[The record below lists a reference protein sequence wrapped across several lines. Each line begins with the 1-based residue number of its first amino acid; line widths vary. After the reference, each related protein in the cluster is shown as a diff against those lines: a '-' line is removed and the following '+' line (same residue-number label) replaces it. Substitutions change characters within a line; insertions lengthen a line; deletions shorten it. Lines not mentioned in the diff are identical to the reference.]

1 MAGVSWSSCRWTGA
15 GGLHAAGPSEVWGCP
30 ASGPGRL
37 TVDPVPLQPA
47 LLVTHVSGTASLLR
61 LAQGPPRVP
70 GWGASSRWAVR
81 DRAGGMQDLVALM
94 SPHLPGRISPLAS
107 GSVPAMSLVF
117 RDDLTS
123 GVSWGRNLKGVTL
136 GPGSMSR
143 PHSRWYVL
151 CPLHLAFL
159 KWGER
164 LTPSFACSSHI

>member
-1 MAGVSWSSCRWTGA
+1 M
-15 GGLHAAGPSEVWGCP
+15 GC
-30 ASGPGRL
+30 
-37 TVDPVPLQPA
+37 T
-47 LLVTHVSGTASLLR
+47 R
-61 LAQGPPRVP
+61 LAPARSGAVQPLVRVVSLSTRCLSSPLCWSPTSQEPPPSCALPRAPPHRVP

-123 GVSWGRNLKGVTL
+123 GASWGRNLQGVTL

-143 PHSRWYVL
+143 PHSWWYVL

-159 KWGER
+159 DWGER
-164 LTPSFACSSHI
+164 LTPSFACSSHV